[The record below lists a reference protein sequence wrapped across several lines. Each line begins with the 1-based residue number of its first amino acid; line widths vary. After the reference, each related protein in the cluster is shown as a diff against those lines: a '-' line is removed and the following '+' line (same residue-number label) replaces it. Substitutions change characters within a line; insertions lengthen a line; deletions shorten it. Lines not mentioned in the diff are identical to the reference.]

1 MIIFVKHNLIMSSH
15 AYKPS
20 LVSHCTV
27 EQRKSID
34 SSPTWLDM
42 AQPWLTSPTL
52 SFPHFLSCF
61 LSSHVD
67 SLSALIYP
75 AVPYL
80 SIFPLFSLPRTLPS
94 TLYLTHL
101 FSFLEL
107 NLNCYLF
114 LRKSFQMLL
123 LFSHSV
129 MSVSLRLHGLQ
140 HARLPCPSVS
150 PGVCSNSCPLSQ
162 WCHPTISSSVVPFS
176 SCLHSFPA
184 PGSFP
189 WISSLHQVAKEFSFS
204 ISPSNENSG
213 LISFRMV
220 WFDLL
225 SVHGILRSLFQ
236 HHSLKTSILWLS
248 AFFMVQV
255 SHPYMMTRKTIAF
268 PCSLSMDFFRQ
279 ELPSAGDLPNP
290 GIKPR
295 SPALQA
301 DSLPSEP
308 PGKPSLQIVQSISC
322 LLIISNRTS
331 QSLRRLVCFTFI
343 SLEYDAPWRLYL
355 LGSPLCCGAQCLY

>member
-1 MIIFVKHNLIMSSH
+1 MPSNHLILCRPLLIV
-15 AYKPS
+15 PS
-20 LVSHCTV
+20 
-27 EQRKSID
+27 
-34 SSPTWLDM
+34 
-42 AQPWLTSPTL
+42 
-52 SFPHFLSCF
+52 FF
-61 LSSHVD
+61 
-67 SLSALIYP
+67 
-75 AVPYL
+75 
-80 SIFPLFSLPRTLPS
+80 PS
-94 TLYLTHL
+94 TRVLPMNQL
-101 FSFLEL
+101 FASGGQ
-107 NLNCYLF
+107 
-114 LRKSFQMLL
+114 RIQ
-123 LFSHSV
+123 
-129 MSVSLRLHGLQ
+129 LQ
-140 HARLPCPSVS
+140 HQS
-150 PGVCSNSCPLSQ
+150 
-162 WCHPTISSSVVPFS
+162 
-176 SCLHSFPA
+176 
-184 PGSFP
+184 
-189 WISSLHQVAKEFSFS
+189 
-204 ISPSNENSG
+204 SNENSG
-213 LISFRMV
+213 LISFRMD

-355 LGSPLCCGAQCLY
+355 LGSPLCCGAQCLC

>member
-75 AVPYL
+75 TVPYL
-80 SIFPLFSLPRTLPS
+80 SIFPLFFLPRTLPS
-94 TLYLTHL
+94 TLYLTYL

-114 LRKSFQMLL
+114 LKKSFQML

-129 MSVSLRLHGLQ
+129 MSVSLWPRGLQ

-150 PGVCSNSCPLSQ
+150 SGVCSNSCPLSQ
-162 WCHPTISSSVVPFS
+162 CHPTISSSGIPFS
-176 SCLHSFPA
+176 SCLQSFPA
-184 PGSFP
+184 SGSFL
-189 WISSLHQVAKEFSFS
+189 WNSSLHQVAKEFSFS
-204 ISPSNENSG
+204 ISPSNEYPG

-220 WFDLL
+220 
-225 SVHGILRSLFQ
+225 
-236 HHSLKTSILWLS
+236 
-248 AFFMVQV
+248 
-255 SHPYMMTRKTIAF
+255 
-268 PCSLSMDFFRQ
+268 
-279 ELPSAGDLPNP
+279 
-290 GIKPR
+290 
-295 SPALQA
+295 
-301 DSLPSEP
+301 
-308 PGKPSLQIVQSISC
+308 
-322 LLIISNRTS
+322 
-331 QSLRRLVCFTFI
+331 
-343 SLEYDAPWRLYL
+343 
-355 LGSPLCCGAQCLY
+355 GSPCIPRDSQESSPIPQFKSINSWALSFL